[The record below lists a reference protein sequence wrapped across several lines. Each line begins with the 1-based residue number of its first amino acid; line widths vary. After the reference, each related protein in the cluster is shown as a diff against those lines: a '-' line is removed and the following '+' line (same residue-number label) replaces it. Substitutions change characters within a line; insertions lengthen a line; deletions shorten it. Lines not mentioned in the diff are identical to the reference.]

1 MDDTKDER
9 DIRSIFRFEYRF
21 NSMWFIGI
29 YREIPAANIATIK
42 ERMNFI
48 VNIEISSM
56 LKYL

>member
-29 YREIPAANIATIK
+29 YREIPASIATIK